1 MLKPIGDRVLVKP
14 APKEEKTATGI
25 FIPDTAKEKPQH
37 GEIIAVGDGNNL
49 DKGTKVDF
57 AELGLKKGT
66 HILFKKH
73 GFSSEEVKIE
83 GEELMIL
90 SADDI
95 LAILE

>member
-37 GEIIAVGDGNNL
+37 GEIIAVGDGNNF

-57 AELGLKKGT
+57 AELGLKKGVQ
-66 HILFKKH
+66 ILFKKH
-73 GFSSEEVKIE
+73 GFSSEEVKLE
-83 GEELMIL
+83 GEEFMIL

-95 LAILE
+95 LAILN